1 MVRGAVL
8 LRSAARRVFAT
19 TTALLLPAMTQVH
32 AFTTTYGTG
41 MRPWRQE
48 VAGACSYGTGMRPW
62 RQEVA
67 GASVALQAS
76 SPDAA
81 PDTYRAIRVPVH
93 GGAGVLERTTL
104 PRPQLPH
111 GLAVRVSIRC
121 VGVNYHDTYTR
132 SGLYPNKLP
141 FTNGCEGAGVI
152 TEVGPDVT
160 NVMVGDRV
168 AFFEYNCAYASEAV
182 IDAASCFKLPEEVS
196 FEIGAAVL
204 VQGLT
209 AHYLAT
215 DSFSLGPQHTCVV
228 HAAGGGTGAL
238 LVQIAKLRGA
248 KVIATAFRGPK
259 CEAARAAGADHVVAY
274 DDTYDFL
281 SRVMDIC
288 PDGVHCVYDSI
299 GAKTCLASLQALRAR
314 GTCVLYGNSSGAPP
328 AIPPTPALAEKSLY
342 MHRPVLQHFLAS
354 EEERQRRSSDL
365 FRWLSEGQ
373 LQVHKHAN
381 VVEAMLLT
389 NVCQPV
395 SGCAV
400 HEICSR
406 GMRKQSRRR
415 CMVSVG
421 V

>member
-1 MVRGAVL
+1 MTARGAGL

-19 TTALLLPAMTQVH
+19 TTALLLPAMAQVH

-41 MRPWRQE
+41 MRPWRQM
-48 VAGACSYGTGMRPW
+48 VAGACN
-62 RQEVA
+62 VA
-67 GASVALQAS
+67 MQAC
-76 SPDAA
+76 SPDA
-81 PDTYRAIRVPVH
+81 PSDTYRAIRVPVH
-93 GGAGVLERTTL
+93 GGAGVLEKTTL
-104 PRPQLPH
+104 PRLQLPH

-238 LVQIAKLRGA
+238 LVQMAKLRGA
-248 KVIATAFRGPK
+248 KVIATAFKGTK

-354 EEERQRRSSDL
+354 EEERQRRSSEL
-365 FRWLSEGQ
+365 FRWLSEGH
-373 LQVHKHAN
+373 LQVLKHEN
-381 VVEAMLLT
+381 VVETMLLT

-395 SGCAV
+395 FGRAF

-406 GMRKQSRRR
+406 GMWEQSRRR